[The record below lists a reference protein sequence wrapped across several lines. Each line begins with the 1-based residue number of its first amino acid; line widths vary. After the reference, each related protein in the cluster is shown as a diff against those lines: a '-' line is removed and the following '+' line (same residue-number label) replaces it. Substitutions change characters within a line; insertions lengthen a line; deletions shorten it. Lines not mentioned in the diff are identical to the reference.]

1 RADGPAGCALQ
12 PRRPHLEADRG
23 HAGRE
28 REGDGLTGPGAGAA
42 GYARR
47 TGHARRAERFPHL
60 EAEAGPTVR
69 LAAEGE
75 VGQELE
81 GDVAHD
87 VAAGPGHRCAQP
99 PLARPTGESPGCAG
113 GVRTWATAPEGESA
127 LVRTNSSAAVAARLE
142 AAPLIAARLIAA
154 RLLAIPLTAAA
165 LRSGRGGGRG
175 GSVPGHVRRRPWRA

>member
-1 RADGPAGCALQ
+1 
-12 PRRPHLEADRG
+12 
-23 HAGRE
+23 
-28 REGDGLTGPGAGAA
+28 GAGAA

-60 EAEAGPTVR
+60 AAEAGPTVR

-99 PLARPTGESPGCAG
+99 RLARPTGEERDHRSHDEARPMLEEPIERIFPGG
-113 GVRTWATAPEGESA
+113 PRV
-127 LVRTNSSAAVAARLE
+127 ARL
-142 AAPLIAARLIAA
+142 R
-154 RLLAIPLTAAA
+154 
-165 LRSGRGGGRG
+165 GRGA
-175 GSVPGHVRRRPWRA
+175 HL